1 MLLLG
6 CNSKSYKVYRT
17 DSKDE
22 IKVGPFPKLSW
33 VPTFAFWDD
42 LLSSLRFLPCVL
54 CRSHHEVL
62 AGQSL
67 APVILTEGN
76 YYFSTRVDL
85 LEALSKTSV
94 VRVVVKTL
102 KTHISSLL

>member
-1 MLLLG
+1 
-6 CNSKSYKVYRT
+6 
-17 DSKDE
+17 
-22 IKVGPFPKLSW
+22 
-33 VPTFAFWDD
+33 
-42 LLSSLRFLPCVL
+42 
-54 CRSHHEVL
+54 L